1 MEDHSK
7 VVKSPVFLE
16 IVEYKLK
23 NRIYHKVEHAVK
35 DFRRII
41 HSARLYHQVIAID
54 GIAGSMVTLSFLSKS
69 SNENPAR
76 QELRVR

>member
-1 MEDHSK
+1 MKIFFLDSQMEDYCK
-7 VVKSPVFLE
+7 VVKSPMFLE

-41 HSARLYHQVIAID
+41 HNARLYHQVCNQ
-54 GIAGSMVTLSFLSKS
+54 V
-69 SNENPAR
+69 
-76 QELRVR
+76 V

>member
-1 MEDHSK
+1 MFFFDSQMEDYCK
-7 VVKSPVFLE
+7 VVKSPMFLE

-41 HSARLYHQVIAID
+41 HNARLYHQVCNQHCSCRI
-54 GIAGSMVTLSFLSKS
+54 
-69 SNENPAR
+69 
-76 QELRVR
+76 